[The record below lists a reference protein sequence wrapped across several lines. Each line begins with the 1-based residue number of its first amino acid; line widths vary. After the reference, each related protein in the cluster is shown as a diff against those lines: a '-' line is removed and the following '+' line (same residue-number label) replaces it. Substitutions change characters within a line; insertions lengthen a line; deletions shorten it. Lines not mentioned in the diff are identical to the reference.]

1 MPETKATLRYLR
13 SSPYKVREVLGL
25 IRGLEV
31 SEAQRVLRF
40 SDRGA
45 ARDVLKVLNS
55 AVANAD
61 HTLNLPPD
69 ELYVS
74 VAFADEGPTIK
85 RWRPRARGRATR
97 IRKRTC
103 HITVTVARLTDE
115 QLQARRRREAAGVP
129 GGRRRGVLPGRRR
142 RGEEGTAKE
151 PAPARGRRRG
161 AEPEAPAGVEEEA
174 PEEASLSEVEPGPPA
189 VETEPG
195 PPAVEAEPGPPAVEA
210 EPGPPDAAEAEA
222 EGVEAETS
230 PLAVEA
236 GHEEDTEARAT
247 RYATL
252 GRHEEPEAPE
262 AEAEGEEDE
271 GPKEEK

>member
-13 SSPYKVREVLGL
+13 TSPYKVREVLGL

-31 SEAQRVLRF
+31 EEARQVLRF

-45 ARDVLKVLNS
+45 ARDVLKVLDS

-103 HITVTVARLTDE
+103 HITVMVARLTDE
-115 QLQARRRREAAGVP
+115 QLQARRRREAAAVP
-129 GGRRRGVLPGRRR
+129 SGRRRGVLPGRRR
-142 RGEEGTAKE
+142 RGEEEVAKE

-161 AEPEAPAGVEEEA
+161 AEPEAPTAAEGPEGEA
-174 PEEASLSEVEPGPPA
+174 PEPDEASLSEVEPGPP
-189 VETEPG
+189 E
-195 PPAVEAEPGPPAVEA
+195 
-210 EPGPPDAAEAEA
+210 AAEAEVAGAQA
-222 EGVEAETS
+222 ETPEGEAE
-230 PLAVEA
+230 AEVESEA
-236 GHEEDTEARAT
+236 EAAARAA

-252 GRHEEPEAPE
+252 GRHDDEAEPEP
-262 AEAEGEEDE
+262 EGEQPAGSEE
-271 GPKEEK
+271 GTAPGQGAERSPEEEK